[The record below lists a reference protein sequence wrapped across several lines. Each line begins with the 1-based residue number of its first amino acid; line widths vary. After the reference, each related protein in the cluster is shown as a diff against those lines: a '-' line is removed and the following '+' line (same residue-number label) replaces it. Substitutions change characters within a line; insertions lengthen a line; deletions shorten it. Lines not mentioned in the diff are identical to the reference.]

1 MREIGEHTYIAIF
14 SPIDGSESEEIKI
27 KVNVEKKDISNTIA
41 ATTTTFIYTGYE
53 ITPNVKGIG
62 VDDED
67 VEVKLT
73 SEKGTNV
80 GKYNYIYEIVSD
92 YYIGNKT
99 IEITIN
105 KAEAKIEGT
114 VNTISY
120 SKDLKVPE
128 WKYTITGLVGNDS
141 ADNLLGLDIKV
152 TKPEIN
158 GVNTY
163 TYSVEATSTNY
174 IFEIT
179 NNTLEVTQGTYSR
192 DYEITNPNVSSA
204 TVEDKLGDL
213 TINDTDQGTFSWLNN
228 EEVINSAGS
237 NSYKAT
243 FTPKDSNYK
252 SEEVTITFNVNTKD
266 ISDYINVDESS
277 LKAIYDGNEHNIEVT
292 ISYKENSYNYLLSE
306 YDKVNAGNKEITITI
321 NDDNYSGSKVVTLV
335 IEKAT
340 IQFTK
345 PNIDDLP
352 YNTNIS
358 SIELGDVEGGR
369 FVLISEGIIEVGENN
384 IKIKFIPNDTTNYK
398 EEEFEIIVIG
408 LRLESVITNE
418 EIPTLTYN
426 GQNQDISNYF
436 SVNNSEQQITLSYK
450 LNGEVV
456 DSIKNAG
463 TYEVTASVSESEHYK
478 ASSIIINVKLEV
490 EVPEIVLTAYYGDG
504 IINIETPTSEYGI
517 WSWDNSELGL
527 KTIGENDYVAVFT
540 STDGETIVKAKITI
554 KVEKKDISNTI
565 EATTTTFTYTGNEIM
580 PTVKGIGVDDEDV
593 EVKLTSEK
601 GTNVGKYNYIYEI
614 VSDYYIGNK
623 TIEITINKAEAKI
636 EGTVNTISYSKDLK
650 VPEWKYTITGLVGN
664 DSADNLLGLDIKVTK
679 PEINGVN
686 TYTYSVE
693 ATSTNYIFEITNNTL
708 EVTQG
713 TYSRDYEITNPN
725 VSSATVEDK
734 LGDLTIN
741 DTDQGT
747 FSWLN
752 NEEVINSAGSNSY
765 KATFTPKDSN
775 YKSEEVTITFNVNT
789 KDISDY
795 INVDESSLKTTYDG
809 NEHDIEVTISYK
821 ENSYNYSLSEYDKV
835 NAGDKEITIT
845 INDDNYSGNKV
856 VTLVINKKTAILAA
870 NSQTMNFGENV
881 PDLKYVVNNLA
892 PNDSEDV
899 LGIVVTKPTVTDVI
913 TYQYVINYNKNGN
926 YELEITGDLS
936 LIVNKGN
943 YDIDSILKPTVGVIT
958 IGMDYANISITQKD
972 DRGIFSIT
980 NNGIIGKNNVLNLH
994 FEPKD
999 NRYNSFDTTMT
1010 FTFKKVDISDQI
1022 IVPDERTFT
1031 YTGEPITFEAS
1042 IDSSYGVT
1050 LKYSDNVQTN
1060 IGNYETSITIV
1071 ENDYYEGST
1080 FTNWSI
1086 VAPNYDD
1093 LDKPEFENVEYLDYL
1108 RDLVF
1113 DANADYRGTYSI
1125 TNPNIQIDVVGEYEI
1140 TLTFTPHD
1148 TNVAPKEVK
1157 VTIQVNKKDISENI
1171 NVVINETLIYNGQE
1185 QTPTANVTI
1194 SGYEQYNI
1202 SPTFEPTS
1210 GTNAGQHD
1218 YVVNIIDNDF
1228 FTGSKTG
1235 KYNINKAQVKIAIN
1249 CDDVTYLPDLVIDS
1263 DHFKYSLVNGQ
1274 FYGNDS
1280 SGLVFKVDND
1290 AIINGGYGK
1299 YPVTVEFANEN
1310 YDLSY
1315 DPFNLIVNRKYDYD
1329 EINISKA
1336 MQDSEESI
1344 YTPIYGPNNMI
1355 LGIMLNGTYNTE
1367 FKANDLK
1374 VTLTTNTGAISA
1386 LTRVDQN
1393 INGYY
1398 ITLNLTGFSTTTE
1411 VTLTLALKEAPKEVY
1426 SNLKIKVMNG
1436 VTNITTINETK
1447 AWAINTNSVL
1457 NNDLVYNPKNDTNG
1471 YSFVDNRLVYTS
1483 KYIEGAQNAS
1493 NGVIVVSGN
1502 STLYG
1507 NGYKIDG
1514 SLLAVAN
1521 SNTSKKF
1528 IQLSNGNLDNM
1539 ELKLGIASTY
1549 DREANFNIGSAVIET
1564 SGNNVINNTYINGGL
1579 RGIRILS
1586 NLTLNNVRFKN
1597 NVVANEIYSDGNA
1610 TQFDVY
1616 FNNVIIDGIVDKN
1629 GQDVISYTLGIL
1641 FFPGGG
1647 GDGMANFHYKKLH
1660 FNNFKYLGWVDS
1672 ASAVELVNRLV
1683 QGLGSLAASL
1693 GKFSEKD
1700 IKQCFATDTIVKIN
1714 GKEYVNLALVVPT
1727 EIAVT
1732 SAKLSSDWDDS
1743 TNLEGFNGYIVK
1755 EAKKTLASFIP
1766 ITIAKVK
1773 IYLNNINDSSFDYS
1787 EHFKMSGST
1796 PIGVIELSDFIF
1808 HY

>member
-1 MREIGEHTYIAIF
+1 
-14 SPIDGSESEEIKI
+14 
-27 KVNVEKKDISNTIA
+27 
-41 ATTTTFIYTGYE
+41 
-53 ITPNVKGIG
+53 
-62 VDDED
+62 
-67 VEVKLT
+67 
-73 SEKGTNV
+73 
-80 GKYNYIYEIVSD
+80 
-92 YYIGNKT
+92 
-99 IEITIN
+99 
-105 KAEAKIEGT
+105 
-114 VNTISY
+114 
-120 SKDLKVPE
+120 
-128 WKYTITGLVGNDS
+128 
-141 ADNLLGLDIKV
+141 
-152 TKPEIN
+152 
-158 GVNTY
+158 
-163 TYSVEATSTNY
+163 
-174 IFEIT
+174 
-179 NNTLEVTQGTYSR
+179 
-192 DYEITNPNVSSA
+192 
-204 TVEDKLGDL
+204 
-213 TINDTDQGTFSWLNN
+213 
-228 EEVINSAGS
+228 
-237 NSYKAT
+237 
-243 FTPKDSNYK
+243 
-252 SEEVTITFNVNTKD
+252 
-266 ISDYINVDESS
+266 
-277 LKAIYDGNEHNIEVT
+277 
-292 ISYKENSYNYLLSE
+292 
-306 YDKVNAGNKEITITI
+306 
-321 NDDNYSGSKVVTLV
+321 
-335 IEKAT
+335 
-340 IQFTK
+340 
-345 PNIDDLP
+345 
-352 YNTNIS
+352 
-358 SIELGDVEGGR
+358 
-369 FVLISEGIIEVGENN
+369 
-384 IKIKFIPNDTTNYK
+384 
-398 EEEFEIIVIG
+398 
-408 LRLESVITNE
+408 
-418 EIPTLTYN
+418 
-426 GQNQDISNYF
+426 
-436 SVNNSEQQITLSYK
+436 
-450 LNGEVV
+450 
-456 DSIKNAG
+456 
-463 TYEVTASVSESEHYK
+463 
-478 ASSIIINVKLEV
+478 
-490 EVPEIVLTAYYGDG
+490 
-504 IINIETPTSEYGI
+504 
-517 WSWDNSELGL
+517 
-527 KTIGENDYVAVFT
+527 
-540 STDGETIVKAKITI
+540 
-554 KVEKKDISNTI
+554 
-565 EATTTTFTYTGNEIM
+565 
-580 PTVKGIGVDDEDV
+580 
-593 EVKLTSEK
+593 
-601 GTNVGKYNYIYEI
+601 
-614 VSDYYIGNK
+614 
-623 TIEITINKAEAKI
+623 
-636 EGTVNTISYSKDLK
+636 
-650 VPEWKYTITGLVGN
+650 
-664 DSADNLLGLDIKVTK
+664 
-679 PEINGVN
+679 
-686 TYTYSVE
+686 
-693 ATSTNYIFEITNNTL
+693 
-708 EVTQG
+708 
-713 TYSRDYEITNPN
+713 
-725 VSSATVEDK
+725 
-734 LGDLTIN
+734 
-741 DTDQGT
+741 
-747 FSWLN
+747 
-752 NEEVINSAGSNSY
+752 
-765 KATFTPKDSN
+765 
-775 YKSEEVTITFNVNT
+775 
-789 KDISDY
+789 
-795 INVDESSLKTTYDG
+795 
-809 NEHDIEVTISYK
+809 
-821 ENSYNYSLSEYDKV
+821 
-835 NAGDKEITIT
+835 
-845 INDDNYSGNKV
+845 
-856 VTLVINKKTAILAA
+856 
-870 NSQTMNFGENV
+870 MNFGENV

>member
-174 IFEIT
+174 IFEVT
-179 NNTLEVTQGTYSR
+179 NNTLEITQGTYSS

-243 FTPKDSNYK
+243 FIPNDNNYK

-277 LKAIYDGNEHNIEVT
+277 LKTIYDGKEHNIEVT

-490 EVPEIVLTAYYGDG
+490 EVPEIILTAYYGDS
-504 IINIETPTSEYGI
+504 IINIETPTSDYGI

-540 STDGETIVKAKITI
+540 SNDGETIVKAKITI

-565 EATTTTFTYTGNEIM
+565 AATTTTFIYTGYEIT
-580 PTVKGIGVDDEDV
+580 PNVKGIGVDDEDV

-693 ATSTNYIFEITNNTL
+693 ATSTNYIFEVTNNTL
-708 EVTQG
+708 EITQG
-713 TYSRDYEITNPN
+713 TYSSDYEITNPN